1 MRAAAGRRVE
11 NASSLLSISLAL
23 SLSLCLSL
31 SLSLALIAWLF
42 LAVLRFVS
50 YMLGYSLLKSKTRPH
65 DLM

>member
-11 NASSLLSISLAL
+11 NASL
-23 SLSLCLSL
+23 SLSCLTLSL
-31 SLSLALIAWLF
+31 VLIAWLF

-50 YMLGYSLLKSKTRPH
+50 YTLGYSLLKSKTRPY